1 MKNYF
6 DPRIGEVI
14 EMELK
19 ITEALSKGHKA
30 QEDDQFQQYRIE
42 LKKLREELELKRKA
56 QEYAK
61 S

>member
-6 DPRIGEVI
+6 DPRIGEII
-14 EMELK
+14 EMEFE
-19 ITEALSKGHKA
+19 ITEAISKGHKA

-56 QEYAK
+56 Q
-61 S
+61 

>member
-1 MKNYF
+1 MKNYY

-14 EMELK
+14 EIELK
-19 ITEALSKGHKA
+19 ITEAISKGHKA

-56 QEYAK
+56 Q
-61 S
+61 

>member
-14 EMELK
+14 KMELE
-19 ITEALSKGHKA
+19 ITEAISKGHKA

-42 LKKLREELELKRKA
+42 LKKLREELELKRRA
-56 QEYAK
+56 Q
-61 S
+61 